1 MTSDH
6 IVTLRGEAELAERAG
21 HLFGAAREEFL
32 CAAADLVTWSAGV
45 ESAFARGYRPSARDG
60 LAMRKVY
67 SPAATGDPESER
79 RLLRIADAGADVRI
93 TAVPLAREA
102 IVIDRRIAI
111 LAGGTD
117 RGARTYS
124 VISSPEVVESVRSL
138 VHATWEAA
146 TDVRAYLGRARPPAL
161 GEEAR
166 RVLDALG
173 AGYTDEAAA
182 RHLSMSL
189 RTYRRR
195 VAEVMAA
202 LGAESRFQAG
212 VRARSLGA
220 D

>member
-1 MTSDH
+1 M
-6 IVTLRGEAELAERAG
+6 
-21 HLFGAAREEFL
+21 
-32 CAAADLVTWSAGV
+32 
-45 ESAFARGYRPSARDG
+45 
-60 LAMRKVY
+60 Y

-124 VISSPEVVESVRSL
+124 VISSPEAVESVRSL

-166 RVLDALG
+166 RVLDTLG